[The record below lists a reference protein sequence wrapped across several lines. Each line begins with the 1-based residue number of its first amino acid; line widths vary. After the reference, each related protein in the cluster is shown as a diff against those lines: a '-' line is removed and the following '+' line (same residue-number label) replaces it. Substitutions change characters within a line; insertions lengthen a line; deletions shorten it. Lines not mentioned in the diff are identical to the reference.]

1 MDSSY
6 LLDFTETVY
15 YTDGKKY
22 VGFQTKEPFMEEN
35 FDILSQCPLFA
46 GISRQELGQM
56 LRCLGGKITGIAK
69 GNPVFLEGAPAEFVG
84 VVLDGKVQI
93 LRTDYYGNRS
103 VLTVVSPGGLFGEA
117 FACAGVETLPVSA
130 IALQTCTVLLL
141 DCKRVLTGCSNAC
154 PFHSRLVRNLLQGI
168 AQKNL
173 ILTRKIQ
180 CMSQKTTQEKLMEF
194 LLEQAKQQGSAE
206 FVIPYD
212 RQALADYLGV
222 ERSAMSAEISKL
234 KKAGRI
240 DCSGSRFRVL
250 TPGKKSS

>member
-1 MDSSY
+1 
-6 LLDFTETVY
+6 
-15 YTDGKKY
+15 
-22 VGFQTKEPFMEEN
+22 MEEY

-46 GISRQELGQM
+46 GISRQEMGLM
-56 LRCLGGKITGIAK
+56 LNCLGGKITCIAK
-69 GNPVFLEGAPAEFVG
+69 GKPVFLEGNPARFVG
-84 VVLDGKVQI
+84 VVLSGAVQI
-93 LRTDYYGNRS
+93 VRDDYYGNRS

-130 IALQTCTVLLL
+130 IALQNCAVLLL

-168 AQKNL
+168 ARKNL
-173 ILTRKIQ
+173 MLTSKIR

-194 LLEQAKQQGSAE
+194 LMEHAKQQAKAE

-222 ERSAMSAEISKL
+222 ERSAMSKENLQKSLDFSTFKN
-234 KKAGRI
+234 
-240 DCSGSRFRVL
+240 RVL
-250 TPGKKSS
+250 DVNLKVNPKLI

>member
-1 MDSSY
+1 
-6 LLDFTETVY
+6 
-15 YTDGKKY
+15 
-22 VGFQTKEPFMEEN
+22 MEEY
-35 FDILSQCPLFA
+35 FDILSQCPLFS
-46 GISRQELGQM
+46 GISRQEMGLM
-56 LRCLGGKITGIAK
+56 LNCLGGKITCIAK
-69 GNPVFLEGAPAEFVG
+69 GKPVFLEGNPARFVG
-84 VVLDGKVQI
+84 VVLSGTVQI
-93 LRTDYYGNRS
+93 VRDDYYGNRS

-130 IALQTCTVLLL
+130 IALQNCAVLLL

-173 ILTRKIQ
+173 MLTSKIR

-194 LLEQAKQQGSAE
+194 LMEQAKQHDSAE

-250 TPGKKSS
+250 TPDKKSS

>member
-1 MDSSY
+1 
-6 LLDFTETVY
+6 
-15 YTDGKKY
+15 
-22 VGFQTKEPFMEEN
+22 MEEY

-56 LRCLGGKITGIAK
+56 LSCLGGKITGIAK

-222 ERSAMSAEISKL
+222 ERSAMSAELSKL

>member
-1 MDSSY
+1 MQHIFQENKPILINNSLFRSIPESDIPI
-6 LLDFTETVY
+6 LLKHLEAYTGQYKKDTYIKMTGDPADFIGIVLSGEIY
-15 YTDGKKY
+15 ICQTD
-22 VGFQTKEPFMEEN
+22 F
-35 FDILSQCPLFA
+35 
-46 GISRQELGQM
+46 
-56 LRCLGGKITGIAK
+56 
-69 GNPVFLEGAPAEFVG
+69 
-84 VVLDGKVQI
+84 
-93 LRTDYYGNRS
+93 YGNRS
-103 VLTVVSPGGLFGEA
+103 IVASFTAGNLFAEA
-117 FACAGVETLPVSA
+117 FACADVETLPVSV
-130 IALQTCTVLLL
+130 IALQNSTVLLL

-154 PFHSRLVRNLLQGI
+154 PFHSRLVHNLLRGI

-173 ILTRKIQ
+173 MLTSKIR

-194 LLEQAKQQGSAE
+194 LLEQAKQQAKAE

-250 TPGKKSS
+250 TPDKKSS

>member
-1 MDSSY
+1 
-6 LLDFTETVY
+6 
-15 YTDGKKY
+15 
-22 VGFQTKEPFMEEN
+22 MEEY

-56 LRCLGGKITGIAK
+56 LSCLGGKITGIAK
-69 GNPVFLEGAPAEFVG
+69 GDPVFLEGDSAEFVG
-84 VVLDGKVQI
+84 VVLSGKVQI
-93 LRTDYYGNRS
+93 IRTDYYGNRS
-103 VLTVVSPGGLFGEA
+103 VLAVVSPGGLFGEA

-130 IALQTCTVLLL
+130 IALQNCTVLLL

-154 PFHSRLVRNLLQGI
+154 PFHSHLVRNLLQGI

-173 ILTRKIQ
+173 ILTQKIR
-180 CMSQKTTQEKLMEF
+180 CMSRKTTQEKLMEF

-250 TPGKKSS
+250 TPDKKSS

>member
-1 MDSSY
+1 
-6 LLDFTETVY
+6 
-15 YTDGKKY
+15 
-22 VGFQTKEPFMEEN
+22 MEEY
-35 FDILSQCPLFA
+35 FDVLSQCSLFA
-46 GISRQELGQM
+46 GISRQEMELM
-56 LRCLGGKITGIAK
+56 LNCLGGKNAVIAK
-69 GNPVFLEGAPAEFVG
+69 GDPIFLEGEPAKFVG
-84 VVLDGKVQI
+84 VVLSGKVQI
-93 LRTDYYGNRS
+93 VRDDYYGNRS
-103 VLTVVSPGGLFGEA
+103 VLTVISPGGLFAEA
-117 FACAGVETLPVSA
+117 FACADVETLPVSV
-130 IALQTCTVLLL
+130 IALQNSTVLLL

-173 ILTRKIQ
+173 MLTTKIR

-222 ERSAMSAEISKL
+222 ERSAMSAELSKL
-234 KKAGRI
+234 KKAGWI

-250 TPGKKSS
+250 TPGKKSR

>member
-1 MDSSY
+1 
-6 LLDFTETVY
+6 
-15 YTDGKKY
+15 
-22 VGFQTKEPFMEEN
+22 MEEY

-46 GISRQELGQM
+46 GISQEELKSM
-56 LRCLGGKITGIAK
+56 LSCLDGRIIQTPK
-69 GNPVFLEGAPAEFVG
+69 GSPVFLEGDRAEFVG
-84 VVLDGKVQI
+84 VVLSGKVQI
-93 LRTDYYGNRS
+93 LRTDFYGNRS
-103 VLTVVSPGGLFGEA
+103 VLTVVSPGGLFAEA

-130 IALQTCTVLLL
+130 MALESAEVLLL
-141 DCKRVLTGCSNAC
+141 DCKRVLTSCPNAC
-154 PFHSRLVRNLLQGI
+154 PFHKILVQNLLRGI

-173 ILTRKIQ
+173 ILTQKIR
-180 CMSQKTTQEKLMEF
+180 CMSQKTTREKLMEF
-194 LLEQAKQQGSAE
+194 LLEQAKQHGRAE

-250 TPGKKSS
+250 MPER

>member
-1 MDSSY
+1 
-6 LLDFTETVY
+6 
-15 YTDGKKY
+15 
-22 VGFQTKEPFMEEN
+22 MEEY
-35 FDILSQCPLFA
+35 FDILSQCSLFS
-46 GISRQELGQM
+46 GISRQEMGLM
-56 LRCLGGKITGIAK
+56 LNCLGGKITDIGK
-69 GNPVFLEGAPAEFVG
+69 SCPVFLEGNPAEFVG
-84 VVLDGKVQI
+84 VVLSGTIQI
-93 LRTDYYGNRS
+93 VRDDYYGNRS

-130 IALQTCTVLLL
+130 IALQNCAVLLL

-173 ILTRKIQ
+173 MLTSKIR

-194 LLEQAKQQGSAE
+194 LMEQAKQHDSAE

-250 TPGKKSS
+250 TPDKKSS

>member
-1 MDSSY
+1 M
-6 LLDFTETVY
+6 
-15 YTDGKKY
+15 KKY
-22 VGFQTKEPFMEEN
+22 
-35 FDILSQCPLFA
+35 FDILSQCPLFS
-46 GISRQELGQM
+46 GISRQEMGLM
-56 LRCLGGKITGIAK
+56 LNCLGGKITCIAK
-69 GNPVFLEGAPAEFVG
+69 GKPVFLEGNPARFVG
-84 VVLDGKVQI
+84 VVLSGTIQI
-93 LRTDYYGNRS
+93 VRDDYYGNRS
-103 VLTVVSPGGLFGEA
+103 VLAVVSLGELFGEA
-117 FACAGVETLPVSA
+117 FACADVETLPVSA
-130 IALQTCTVLLL
+130 VAQQNCSVLLL

-154 PFHSRLVRNLLQGI
+154 PFHSRLVRNLLKGI

-173 ILTRKIQ
+173 MLTSKIR

-194 LLEQAKQQGSAE
+194 LLEQAKQHGSAE

-250 TPGKKSS
+250 NPGK

>member
-1 MDSSY
+1 
-6 LLDFTETVY
+6 
-15 YTDGKKY
+15 
-22 VGFQTKEPFMEEN
+22 MEEY
-35 FDILSQCPLFA
+35 FDILSQCPLFS
-46 GISRQELGQM
+46 GISRQELGRM
-56 LRCLGGKITGIAK
+56 LSCLGGKITGIAK
-69 GNPVFLEGAPAEFVG
+69 GNPVFLEGDPAEFVG
-84 VVLDGKVQI
+84 VVLSGQVQI
-93 LRTDYYGNRS
+93 VRTDYYGNRS
-103 VLTVVSPGGLFGEA
+103 VLTGVSPGGLFAEA
-117 FACAGVETLPVSA
+117 FACADVETLPVSV
-130 IALQTCTVLLL
+130 IALQNSTVLL

-154 PFHSRLVRNLLQGI
+154 PFHSRLVHNLLRGI

-173 ILTRKIQ
+173 MLTSKIR

-194 LLEQAKQQGSAE
+194 LLEQAKQHGSAE

>member
-1 MDSSY
+1 
-6 LLDFTETVY
+6 
-15 YTDGKKY
+15 
-22 VGFQTKEPFMEEN
+22 MEEY

-46 GISRQELGQM
+46 GISQEELKS
-56 LRCLGGKITGIAK
+56 LLSCLDGKIIQTPK
-69 GNPVFLEGAPAEFVG
+69 GSPVFLEGEPATFVG
-84 VVLDGKVQI
+84 VVLSGKVQI
-93 LRTDYYGNRS
+93 LRTDFYGNRS

-130 IALQTCTVLLL
+130 MALENAGVLLL
-141 DCKRVLTGCSNAC
+141 DCKRVLTSCPNAC
-154 PFHSRLVRNLLQGI
+154 PFHKKLVQNLLRGI

-173 ILTRKIQ
+173 ILTQKIR

-194 LLEQAKQQGSAE
+194 LLEQTKQHGRAE

-240 DCSGSRFRVL
+240 DCSGSRFQVL
-250 TPGKKSS
+250 IPNM

>member
-1 MDSSY
+1 
-6 LLDFTETVY
+6 
-15 YTDGKKY
+15 
-22 VGFQTKEPFMEEN
+22 MEEY
-35 FDILSQCPLFA
+35 FDILSQCSLFS
-46 GISRQELGQM
+46 GISRQKMELM
-56 LRCLGGKITGIAK
+56 LNCLGGKITCIAK
-69 GNPVFLEGAPAEFVG
+69 GKPVFLEGNPARFVG
-84 VVLDGKVQI
+84 VVLSGTVQI
-93 LRTDYYGNRS
+93 VRDDYYGNRS

-130 IALQTCTVLLL
+130 IALQNCAVLLL

-173 ILTRKIQ
+173 MLTSKIR

-194 LLEQAKQQGSAE
+194 LMEQAKQQAKAE

-222 ERSAMSAEISKL
+222 ERSAMSAELSKL

-250 TPGKKSS
+250 TPDKKSS